1 VEVGQGLAQ
10 RRGDPL
16 LMSRVAEREEKADR
30 HGLRAGASQPIDQT
44 TDLVLGQLLDHA
56 LGSPLRRLE
65 AQHGIDQRTGLGAA
79 GVIEAGTLLTA
90 DLEEVGEAAR
100 RDQSRARAALLQQRV
115 RADRHAMC
123 ERLDVVGF
131 GLGVPQYLL
140 DGPDHAA
147 GLVGGRARH
156 LRRVEHVAVEQ
167 RGVGEG
173 STDVDAEQHGANL
186 PGVCAGPDPP
196 GGPAHTAPGKPRLP
210 PPPAPNGLR
219 LGFRLPAPSHH
230 SR

>member
-1 VEVGQGLAQ
+1 VETWRSGRA
-10 RRGDPL
+10 
-16 LMSRVAEREEKADR
+16 SRIAEGEEQADR
-30 HGLRAGASQPIDQT
+30 HGLRTGASQPIDQI

-56 LGSPLRRLE
+56 LGADSLRRLE
-65 AQHGIDQRTGLGAA
+65 AQLGVDQRTGLGAA

-100 RDQSRARAALLQQRV
+100 RDQGRARAALLQQRV
-115 RADRHAMC
+115 RADRHAMG
-123 ERLDVVGF
+123 ERLDVGGF
-131 GLGVPQYLL
+131 GPGAPQHLL
-140 DGPDHAA
+140 DGRDHAA
-147 GLVGGRARH
+147 GLIPGRARH
-156 LRRVEHVAVEQ
+156 LRRVEDVAVEQ

-210 PPPAPNGLR
+210 PPRPLEPR
-219 LGFRLPAPSHH
+219 
-230 SR
+230 